1 LRQTFLLFCGIL
13 AWLAL
18 AIPAPAKA
26 QPVPLD
32 TLTQLRHSLE
42 RGSHFLCADCDNDV
56 EAEGVNRPMRR
67 VMLAA
72 GDLDRAESLA
82 EDAAAEGAPQAFA
95 VLVEIRAAREALDSL
110 DEAEALVAIGRALLL
125 LGR

>member
-1 LRQTFLLFCGIL
+1 MP
-13 AWLAL
+13 
-18 AIPAPAKA
+18 PAEA
-26 QPVPLD
+26 QPPPPD
-32 TLTQLRHSLE
+32 TLTALRHSLE
-42 RGSHFLCADCDNDV
+42 RGSHFLCADCDNDI

-67 VMLAA
+67 VLLAA
-72 GDLDRAESLA
+72 GDLDRAEALA
-82 EDAAAEGAPQAFA
+82 EEAAAEGALQAAA